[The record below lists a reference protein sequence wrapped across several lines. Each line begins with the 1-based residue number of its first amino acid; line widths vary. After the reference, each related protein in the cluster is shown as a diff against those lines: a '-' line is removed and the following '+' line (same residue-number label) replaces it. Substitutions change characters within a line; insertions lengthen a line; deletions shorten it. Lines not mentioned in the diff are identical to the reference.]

1 MYKDRKIS
9 SIESVV
15 EFQLC
20 TGCGLCQ
27 YLEPDRYKIVN
38 IPELGNRPITL
49 NPSIKEPGDAF
60 IACPGHTLTHNNANN
75 NPQADKND
83 ISQDWG
89 PILEIWEG
97 YATDSK
103 IRFSGSSGGLATALS
118 AFCIE
123 KKGMEGALHISARK
137 DNPIY
142 NETVFSKTSS
152 ELIARSGSR
161 YSPASPCDGLD
172 KIESSEKPCVFIGKP
187 CDVAA
192 VTNATRLREQLKNN
206 LGIKLAFFCAGVPS
220 TYGTEKL
227 IKKFGITNFDK
238 IKTIRYRGRG
248 WPGSFRVETD
258 TKEKESEINLSYN
271 ESWSYLQQFRQW
283 RCYICP
289 DHTGEFADIAVGD
302 PWYRPIKEHEDGSS
316 IIIVRTENGRKI
328 LKEAVSAGY
337 VTLTQQNDDILPLSQ
352 KNLLN
357 VRRSL
362 WGRLFALRLLGAG
375 TPSYSGFNLYESWR
389 ANLSAREKI
398 LSILSTA
405 KRIYKKR
412 LTKKLKIQDM

>member
-1 MYKDRKIS
+1 MHKDRKIS

-15 EFQLC
+15 QFQLC

-38 IPELGNRPITL
+38 IPELGNRPIAIDS
-49 NPSIKEPGDAF
+49 SIREPGDAY
-60 IACPGHTLTHNNANN
+60 IACPGHTLTHDNNL
-75 NPQADKND
+75 QSDKS
-83 ISQDWG
+83 ITQDWG

-103 IRFSGSSGGLATALS
+103 IRFSGSSGGLATAIS

-123 KKGMEGALHISARK
+123 KKGMEGALHISARN

-142 NETVFSKTSS
+142 NETVFSRTSS

-161 YSPASPCDGLD
+161 YSPASPCDSLD
-172 KIESSEKPCVFIGKP
+172 KIEFSENPCVFIGKP

-192 VTNATRLREQLKNN
+192 VTNATKIREQLKKNV
-206 LGIKLAFFCAGVPS
+206 GIKLAFFCAGVPS

-227 IKKFGITNFDK
+227 IKKFGITDFKN
-238 IKTIRYRGRG
+238 IKTLRYRGKG
-248 WPGSFRVETD
+248 WPGCFSVETN
-258 TKEKESEINLSYN
+258 TKDEDSDINLSYQ
-271 ESWSYLQQFRQW
+271 ESWAYLQQFRQW

-302 PWYRPIKEHEDGSS
+302 PWYRPIKEHEEGSS
-316 IIIVRTENGRKI
+316 LIVVRTEVGRKI

-362 WGRLFALRLLGAG
+362 WGRLITLRLLGAG
-375 TPSYSGFNLYESWR
+375 TPSFTGFNLYESWR
-389 ANLSAREKI
+389 DNLNFREKI

-405 KRIYKKR
+405 KRIYKKGLR
-412 LTKKLKIQDM
+412 NKLKIPNM